1 MTEQIATIVIE
12 QTFVD
17 VPHGSSSTPTVD
29 DIAVMPHDNL
39 GGGAGGSTLSGQQI
53 SA

>member
-1 MTEQIATIVIE
+1 MTEKVATIVIG

-29 DIAVMPHDNL
+29 DIAIMPHDNL
-39 GGGAGGSTLSGQQI
+39 GGVVGGLTLLAQ
-53 SA
+53 